1 MVFSQGAPHSSIIKH
16 EHHFRAKKLSKWC
29 KATIQSNQSILC
41 VLLFLYM
48 RLFTWIK
55 SQKLTFLFKKKY
67 NLVCLISVS
76 TSSLGSLS
84 LLDDDIPAA
93 DSAKTIE
100 NDQPPNQLPGRLKSP
115 ASDPNMSQSLSDDIF
130 LRPQMS
136 RSKF

>member
-1 MVFSQGAPHSSIIKH
+1 MF
-16 EHHFRAKKLSKWC
+16 
-29 KATIQSNQSILC
+29 
-41 VLLFLYM
+41 
-48 RLFTWIK
+48 
-55 SQKLTFLFKKKY
+55 
-67 NLVCLISVS
+67 CLISVS

-115 ASDPNMSQSLSDDIF
+115 SSDPNMSQSLSDDIF